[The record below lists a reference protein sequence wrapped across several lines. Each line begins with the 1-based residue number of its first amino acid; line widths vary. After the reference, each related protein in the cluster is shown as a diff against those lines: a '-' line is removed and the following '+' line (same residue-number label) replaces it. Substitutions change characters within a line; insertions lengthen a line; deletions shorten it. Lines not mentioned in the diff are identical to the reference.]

1 MRKRIMS
8 IRDGRLGL
16 VWMGHALGQGQHLL
30 PEQHLYREPVLART
44 PRQDTTRVTAH
55 RIIRRGPRIRA
66 TDPRRTRQC
75 GHPRIPRLRLG
86 RQSRCIR
93 LSRRLEE
100 EDHRVQEVVADH
112 CPPRGPR
119 RSLGPTPA
127 VPMPAQKDSR
137 GYGMGRSGS
146 KIGAFSPSPSDAEIR
161 AWGTRSQL
169 RDLRPRRS
177 LQLPPG
183 RHGLAP
189 APRKNYTRSE
199 R

>member
-1 MRKRIMS
+1 MHWGRGNIYYRNNIY
-8 IRDGRLGL
+8 IGNPYWRGRLARILPGL
-16 VWMGHALGQGQHLL
+16 PPTVLSAAAPASGL
-30 PEQHLYREPVLART
+30 PT
-44 PRQDTTRVTAH
+44 PDVPGSA
-55 RIIRRGPRIRA
+55 A
-66 TDPRRTRQC
+66 THVSPAFDS
-75 GHPRIPRLRLG
+75 G

-100 EDHRVQEVVADH
+100 EDHRVQEVVAAH
-112 CPPRGPR
+112 GPPRGPR
-119 RSLGPTPA
+119 RNLGPTPA